1 MNRPTGGGGTTIR
14 PGAPSRPPA
23 RPNGTER
30 AARQANGERFVRDL
44 VSEMRRVTWPSR
56 QEWVSATI
64 LTIGLVVVV
73 GLYTYLA
80 DQLFGF
86 LFGLI
91 HH

>member
-1 MNRPTGGGGTTIR
+1 MSRPTGGSGTTIR
-14 PGAPSRPPA
+14 PSTPNRPPA
-23 RPNGTER
+23 NRPGGDR

-73 GLYTYLA
+73 GLYTFLA

-86 LFGLI
+86 LFGLV